1 MRLHV
6 EKKAIRALGVAESF
20 RRSSSSSRAVLAGVV
35 MRSDLVVDGVA
46 YSNTTVKGDDATDAV
61 IRLYRALNRN
71 DINVIM
77 LGGVVISMYNII
89 DLDRLYSTL
98 SLPIVGVTFEESK
111 GLEEHIRRV
120 FQGEEAEM
128 KLEAYKRLGARS
140 KVMLKTGHHVYVRCA
155 GTNIRVA
162 KRVLNKFLLQGSVPE
177 PIKVARL
184 LARAMLNYLSD
195 VTV

>member
-6 EKKAIRALGVAESF
+6 EKKAIRALGIAESF
-20 RRSSSSSRAVLAGVV
+20 RKNSSRAMLAGVV
-35 MRSDLVVDGVA
+35 MRSDLVIDGVA
-46 YSNTTVKGDDATDAV
+46 YSNTTIKGDDATDAV

-89 DLDRLYSTL
+89 DLDRLHSTL
-98 SLPIVGVTFEESK
+98 SLPIIGVTFEESE
-111 GLEEHIRRV
+111 GLEEHIKRV
-120 FQGEEAEM
+120 FQDEKVEM
-128 KLEAYKRLGARS
+128 KLEAYRRLGLRE

-162 KRVLNKFLLQGSVPE
+162 KRALNKFLLQGAVPE
-177 PIKVARL
+177 PIRVARL
-184 LARAMLNYLSD
+184 LARAMLKYAR
-195 VTV
+195 